1 MRILIKE
8 NNIEKIKDAIDGIQ
22 EKARVRKIS
31 PDSICQAVEDIRYKL
46 DIPKKYIDG
55 ISVWVDPHAGKFPK
69 AYRGTP
75 ESTQFEITFFKGKGY
90 LTSVERTDVK
100 KNRYRFILN
109 ETVKE
114 KIIQSYI
121 SRIEWDSVK

>member
-1 MRILIKE
+1 MKILVNERNEKK
-8 NNIEKIKDAIDGIQ
+8 IEDIINDVQ
-22 EKARVRKIS
+22 RKARIRKINH
-31 PDSICQAVEDIRYKL
+31 DSIINAVEDIQYKL
-46 DIPKKYIDG
+46 DVPKKYLDQ

-69 AYRGTP
+69 AYKGVP
-75 ESTQFEITFFKGKGY
+75 ESTQFEITFLKGKAY

-114 KIIQSYI
+114 KIVESFV
-121 SRIEWDSVK
+121 SRIEW